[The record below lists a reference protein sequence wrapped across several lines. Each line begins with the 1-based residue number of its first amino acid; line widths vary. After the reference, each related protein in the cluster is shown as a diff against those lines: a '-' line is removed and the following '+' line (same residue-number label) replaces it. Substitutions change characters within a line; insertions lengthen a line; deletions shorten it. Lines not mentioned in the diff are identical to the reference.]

1 MCFRDVSFCF
11 AGRELFKGAAL
22 MKQRNV
28 IVTNNPLV
36 SEKRPGN
43 IPVEYLETDY
53 MGVLKAAR
61 DKIHS
66 GAVLLTHPLY
76 GSVKPGETPYRSL
89 LIREGGNKVDLQSL
103 SLIEAAMET
112 CRKFTERTGLFG
124 AGSVRDF
131 QVVDLSLLMSAL
143 GDFRESGQ
151 TFIL

>member
-1 MCFRDVSFCF
+1 
-11 AGRELFKGAAL
+11 

-36 SEKRPGN
+36 SEKQPGN
-43 IPVEYLETDY
+43 FPVEYLETDY

-66 GAVLLTHPLY
+66 GAILLTHPLY

-89 LIREGGNKVDLQSL
+89 LIREGGSEVDLQSL
-103 SLIEAAMET
+103 RLIEAAMET
-112 CRKFTERTGLFG
+112 CRKFEERTGLFG
-124 AGSVRDF
+124 VGSIRDF